1 MSLKVLGIGDNVCD
15 KYLHTAVIYPGGNA
29 LNIAVFARELGHESA
44 YLGTFGDDE
53 VGFHVHDTALSMGI
67 DLSHCR
73 YCIGENGCARVH
85 LINGDRVFLPGNQGG
100 IAKQF
105 PPILSKL
112 DLAYCEGFDLLH
124 TSVYSYMEE
133 ELPKLATVKGYLSMD
148 FSDHFEE
155 DYFRK
160 TCPYLDVA
168 SISCGDMEREEVL
181 QWIEKVAEFGCK
193 HIVIATRGAKGA
205 VVSVDGKLYE
215 QSPCLIKAKD
225 TMGAGDSFI
234 TAFLVSYLEGMK
246 GDCSDFPASGSGV
259 GITKEEE
266 YKSMVIQSAL
276 YRAAKFSAEQCLRD
290 GSFGYR
296 KTVKLTEEDLQLIK
310 K

>member
-29 LNIAVFARELGHESA
+29 LNIAVFARELGQESA

-53 VGFHVHDTALSMGI
+53 VAFHVHDTVQSMGL

-85 LINGDRVFLPGNQGG
+85 LVDGDRVFLPGNQGG
-100 IAKQF
+100 ISKQF
-105 PPILSKL
+105 PPVLSKL
-112 DLAYCEGFDLLH
+112 DLAYCESFDLLH

-133 ELPKLATVKGYLSMD
+133 ELPKLETVKGYLSMD
-148 FSDHFEE
+148 FSDHFEDE
-155 DYFRK
+155 YFRK

-181 QWIEKVAEFGCK
+181 QWMKNLLEFGCK

-205 VVSVDGKLYE
+205 MVLVDGKLYE

-234 TAFLVSYLEGMK
+234 TAFLVTYLEGMK
-246 GDCSDFPASGSGV
+246 GDCSDFPASEHSV
-259 GITKEEE
+259 GLNKEED
-266 YKSMVIQSAL
+266 YKNLLVQTSL
-276 YRAAKFSAEQCLRD
+276 YKAAKFSAEQCLRD
-290 GSFGYR
+290 GSFGYG